1 MFREWRKIL
10 IFKMIK
16 ISLWSTEMHM
26 HLGQNR
32 SSHRSCYLK
41 VGVPKNLVIF
51 TGNPFVEYIL
61 NKVVGVSSLLIQVFS
76 YEYCEILKQLWNNF
90 EDHPA
95 YDCFWLGIQT
105 AFVFS
110 FSKNVFYPNQT
121 FLRLDFSLFSLRGLD
136 EVLKRAFLN
145 FLFTAMLY

>member
-1 MFREWRKIL
+1 MFRKWWKIL

-26 HLGQNR
+26 HLGQSR

-76 YEYCEILKQLWNNF
+76 YEYCEILKTTLKQFWRSSCVRLLLARHSNSICFFFLEKCLLPKPNF
-90 EDHPA
+90 PS
-95 YDCFWLGIQT
+95 FRFLS
-105 AFVFS
+105 VFS
-110 FSKNVFYPNQT
+110 SRSWWSIKKSFS
-121 FLRLDFSLFSLRGLD
+121 
-136 EVLKRAFLN
+136 
-145 FLFTAMLY
+145 